1 MKRAAL
7 GGRVA
12 SVARGSGSGL
22 KALLLGT
29 VGALTVASF
38 AVAGPEGGT
47 VVHGN
52 ATITTPTS
60 TTTQIDQS
68 SDKAVINW
76 QSFNVGKDEKAI
88 FNQPNAAS
96 VTLNRIFDKDPSIIA
111 GLVSA
116 NGRLVLIN
124 ANGMVFENG
133 ATVNTAGLIATTA
146 DISNSNFMAGDYRFE
161 TPGNPQA
168 QIVNKGTITAEQGGV
183 VAFVAP
189 SVKNQ
194 GVITAKLGRVALGAG
209 KTFVL
214 DLYGDE
220 LISFPISAEI
230 AEQLIDAD
238 GKPLSS
244 LVDVSG
250 KIDAGQVQ
258 LTARAARGL
267 IDNVINVDGEIIASG
282 AMQAPGGVA
291 FTGEMRDGRAIGGAT
306 GAEATA
312 GRSYGRYG
320 DAIVI
325 DGGANGVRVAGR
337 LDASG
342 AQGGS
347 VSIKG
352 ETVALRGTIAATG
365 SSGKGGD
372 ITVGGRHISLVDA
385 KLDASGAT
393 GGGSIAVGH
402 SGAGANRLINADT
415 VYVSQGSSLKA
426 DATDAGNGGS
436 VVFWSNLATDF
447 RGTMSARGGATGG
460 NGGFLEVS
468 SKEQIGFWG
477 TADASA
483 AAGKDGLLLL
493 DPKNIIISVLGLPL
507 AGLTDPNQLVF
518 AYQQGQTLTVNPAFL
533 TTSLN
538 LGTNVRLQANNDLT
552 VDSDIIVNRNFG
564 DGGDLTLQAGR
575 SIFLN
580 ADIFTDNG
588 SLTLIANELLSA
600 GVVDAER
607 DPGAAV
613 ITMAAG
619 ASIDAGTGLVRITLA
634 SGAGK
639 THTTSGD
646 ITLRDI
652 TADRIIAENLGPSNG
667 DVVIASGTLTGTRTG
682 SAIILASQGG
692 DFVNNAGAGALSVP
706 NGRFLVYSQS
716 PLSSTLGGLA
726 GSPYYNTTYDP
737 ANPTAFPADGD
748 RFAYTLAPVLTVKAD
763 DMSREY
769 GNFNPDLTY
778 TITGFIA
785 GDDPALALEGF
796 PFLSTIATNTSN
808 AGTYAINVGLQTLQS
823 DYNYGISLVAGTLN
837 VIPAQLFYNALG
849 AIREYGEANP
859 DFGGDVSGF
868 RLNDDF
874 DDVLAGTLV
883 FLSPA
888 SPGANVGQH
897 AINGTGLT
905 VVNSNYQPVIL
916 QDPGNATAL
925 TITQAQLTYVANA
938 VTREY
943 GDANVL
949 SGVVEGLKNGETLE
963 SVTDGVLTWT
973 TSATVLSGQG
983 IYEVLGGGLTVTS
996 GNYFVNILQ
1005 APANLTAL
1013 TITPAQLIYRADSK
1027 TKRYGDANPIFTGS
1041 ILGLKNGDTLDGVT
1055 DGTAVWVSNGLD
1067 FSDAGAYGIFGEGL
1081 TVTSGNY
1088 FVDIIQADT
1097 NETAFTVERVQLTYV
1112 ADKKVRIYGFPD
1124 PVFTG
1129 VVEGLTN
1136 GDSIE
1141 NVTDGDLVFTVTTT
1155 PTTLGGIYPITGG
1168 GLTVVSDNYFLN
1180 ILQDPGN
1187 ATAFQIVPLPVTIL
1201 QAMDEVSNGGQST
1214 THQPQND
1221 MSSRS
1226 NDLAVEGTVSGDMAD
1241 GKNDKM
1247 TEQLC
1252 ALGAREVGPEQGCSA
1267 KKP

>member
-12 SVARGSGSGL
+12 SVAGSRPGSGL
-22 KALLLGT
+22 KAILLAT
-29 VGALTVASF
+29 VGVLSVASI

-47 VVHGN
+47 VVHGS

-60 TTTQIDQS
+60 NTTQIDQS

-76 QSFNVGKDEKAI
+76 QSFNVGQDEKAI
-88 FNQPNAAS
+88 FNQPSAAS

-146 DISNSNFMAGDYRFE
+146 DISNSDFMSGNYRFE
-161 TPGNPQA
+161 TPGNSQA
-168 QIVNKGTITAEQGGV
+168 QIVNKGMITAEEGGV

-220 LISFPISAEI
+220 LISFPVSAEI
-230 AEQLIDAD
+230 AEQLIGAD

-244 LVDVSG
+244 LVDASG
-250 KIDAGQVQ
+250 KIEAGQVQ

-282 AMQAPGGVA
+282 IKQAAGGLA
-291 FTGEMRDGRAIGGAT
+291 LTGGEAERGA
-306 GAEATA
+306 
-312 GRSYGRYG
+312 YGRYG
-320 DAIVI
+320 DAIVV

-347 VSIKG
+347 VAIKG
-352 ETVALRGTIAATG
+352 ETVALRGTIDATA
-365 SSGKGGD
+365 SSGTGGE

-385 KLDASGAT
+385 KLDASGAA
-393 GGGSIAVGH
+393 GGGSIAIGH
-402 SGAGANRLINADT
+402 IGAGANRLINAET

-426 DATDAGNGGS
+426 DATEAGDGGK
-436 VVFWSNLATDF
+436 VELWSNLATDF
-447 RGTMSARGGATGG
+447 RGLMSARGGATGG

-483 AAGKDGLLLL
+483 AAGEDGLLLL

-533 TTSLN
+533 TSSLN

-552 VDSDIIVNRNFG
+552 VESDIIVNRNFG

-575 SIFLN
+575 SIFIN

-588 SLTLIANELLSA
+588 NLTLIANELLSA

-607 DPGAAV
+607 DPGAAA
-613 ITMAAG
+613 ITMGAG
-619 ASIDAGTGLVRITLA
+619 ASIDAGAGLVRITLA

-639 THTTSGD
+639 THTASGD
-646 ITLRDI
+646 ITLRDV

-667 DVVIASGTLTGTRTG
+667 DVVIASGTLTGNRTG
-682 SAIILASQGG
+682 SAIILAAQGG
-692 DFVNNAGAGALSVP
+692 DFINNAGAGALSLP

-716 PLSSTLGGLA
+716 PLASTLGGLA
-726 GSPYYNTTYDP
+726 GTPYYNSAYDP
-737 ANPTAFPADGD
+737 ANPASFPVDGN
-748 RFAYTLAPVLTVKAD
+748 RFAYTLAPVLTVRAND
-763 DMSREY
+763 ISREY
-769 GNFNPDLTY
+769 GDFNPELTY
-778 TITGFIA
+778 SVSGFVA
-785 GDDPALALEGF
+785 GDDPALALEGS
-796 PFLSTIATNTSN
+796 PFLSTAGTNTSN
-808 AGTYAINVGLQTLQS
+808 AGNYAINVALQTLQS
-823 DYNYGISLVAGTLN
+823 EYNYGISLEAGTLR
-837 VIPAQLFYNALG
+837 VVPAQLFYNALF
-849 AIREYGEANP
+849 ATREYGEANP
-859 DFGGDVSGF
+859 NFDGNISGF
-868 RLNDDF
+868 RLDDGF
-874 DDVLAGTLV
+874 ADVVSGTLV

-888 SPGANVGQH
+888 GPSANVGQH
-897 AINGTGLT
+897 AIDGAGLT
-905 VVNSNYQPVIL
+905 VINSNYQPVIL
-916 QDPGNATAL
+916 QDSGNATSL
-925 TITQAQLTYVANA
+925 TITQAQLTYIANA

-943 GDANVL
+943 GDPNVL
-949 SGVVEGLKNGETLE
+949 SGIVDGLKNGETLE

-973 TSATVLSGQG
+973 TPATVLSGQG
-983 IYEVLGGGLTVTS
+983 VYEVLGGGLTVTS
-996 GNYFVNILQ
+996 GNYFLNILQ

-1013 TITPAQLIYRADSK
+1013 TITPAQLIYQADSK
-1027 TKRYGDANPIFTGS
+1027 RKRYGDANPTFTGS
-1041 ILGLKNGDTLDGVT
+1041 IQGLKNGDSLEAVT
-1055 DGTAVWVSNGLD
+1055 DGTAVWTSNGFD
-1067 FSDAGAYGIFGEGL
+1067 FSDAGVYGIFGEGL

-1088 FVDIIQADT
+1088 FVDVIQADA
-1097 NETAFTVERVQLTYV
+1097 NETAFTIDQVQLTYV
-1112 ADKKVRIYGFPD
+1112 ADKKSRIFGFPD
-1124 PVFTG
+1124 PAFTG
-1129 VVEGLTN
+1129 FVDGLTN
-1136 GDSIE
+1136 GDSLE
-1141 NVTDGDLVFTVTTT
+1141 GVTTGDLVFTVTTT
-1155 PTTLGGIYPITGG
+1155 PTSLGGLYAISGG
-1168 GLTVVSDNYFLN
+1168 GLTVTSGNYFLN
-1180 ILQDPGN
+1180 ILQHPGN
-1187 ATAFQIVPLPVTIL
+1187 ATAFQIIPLPVTIL
-1201 QAMDEVSNGGQST
+1201 QGLDEVAHAGTST
-1214 THQPQND
+1214 THQPHTD

-1226 NDLAVEGTVSGDMAD
+1226 NDINIEGAVADDLAD
-1241 GKNDKM
+1241 GLNDKM
-1247 TEQLC
+1247 TDQLC
-1252 ALGAREVGPEQGCSA
+1252 ALGASEVGAAQGCNA
-1267 KKP
+1267 KQR